1 MIDPAV
7 FDALPDALLV
17 VRDDR
22 VEWASAATY
31 RMLGA
36 PDGSLLGRSF
46 SALLVPG
53 DRERLSVLEQQRA
66 AGWRL
71 PETCRVQF
79 VRDDGALVRAD
90 LRFDQSHDR
99 AAPEG
104 APALVLAARDVT
116 ESERAESLM
125 ARLAELPSL
134 QGVML
139 DEQALL
145 DAAEPIFQA
154 LGWRGAFTEILEEGS
169 ITRRVL
175 AAPPGDPVGDYGR
188 TLVGHL
194 VPLDRTPIL
203 AEVKRHGHAIYL
215 DNVPASLSGPPREA
229 TALSESMERARLG
242 RSVWCPVR
250 AGGKVT
256 HLLALSGRD
265 LTDHDFVAL
274 QLLAAQIGLAIQTSR
289 LRAELVRRER
299 LAAVGEMAAVLAH
312 EVRNPIGII
321 FNALGSLRRMC
332 GAREEP
338 ALLLDIVAEEADRL
352 RRLVGDLLEF
362 ARPPVADRIA
372 LELRPVILQ
381 SVEAARQDPARPEAS
396 VPIHVDVPADLPLVD
411 GDAALLRRA
420 LVNLVV
426 NALQHVPAGGRVT
439 VSAESLARLVRVRVH
454 NDGLPIPADVATRVF
469 EPFFTTRA
477 TGTGLGLAIVR
488 RIIEDLGG
496 RVLLDNAGQGVTFA
510 IELPVHDGEAKAG

>member
-22 VEWASAATY
+22 VAWASAATY
-31 RMLGA
+31 RMLRA
-36 PDGSLLGRSF
+36 PEGTLLGRSL
-46 SALLVPG
+46 ATLMLPG

-66 AGWRL
+66 EGWQV

-79 VRDDGALVRAD
+79 LREDGVRVKAD
-90 LRFDQSHDR
+90 LRFDLST
-99 AAPEG
+99 EG
-104 APALVLAARDVT
+104 GSPSLVLAARDVT
-116 ESERAESLM
+116 ESERAETLIG
-125 ARLAELPSL
+125 RLAELPSQ

-139 DEQALL
+139 DEHALL
-145 DAAEPIFQA
+145 DASEPIFQA

-175 AAPPGDPVGDYGR
+175 AALPGDPVGDYGR
-188 TLVGHL
+188 TLVGHF

-203 AEVKRHGHAIYL
+203 AEVKRKGRAIFL
-215 DNVPASLSGPPREA
+215 DNVPGSLSGPPKEA
-229 TALSESMERARLG
+229 VALSESMERARLG

-250 AGGKVT
+250 VSGKTT

-265 LTDHDFVAL
+265 LTEHDFVAI
-274 QLLAAQIGLAIQTSR
+274 QLFAAQIGLAIQTSR

-321 FNALGSLRRMC
+321 VNALGSLRRLC
-332 GAREEP
+332 NGQEEP
-338 ALLLDIVAEEADRL
+338 ALLLDIVAEEAERL

-362 ARPPVADRIA
+362 ARPPAPDRMAVDLPPVLAQVA
-372 LELRPVILQ
+372 
-381 SVEAARQDPARPEAS
+381 EAARHDPAQATHGTPIDVRLPPEL
-396 VPIHVDVPADLPLVD
+396 PMVDT
-411 GDAALLRRA
+411 DAALLRRA
-420 LVNLVV
+420 LVNLAV
-426 NALQHVPAGGRVT
+426 NALQHVTAGGRVT
-439 VSAESLARLVRVRVH
+439 IEARPAAETVLVRVH
-454 NDGLPIPADVATRVF
+454 NDGPPIPADVAPRVF

-488 RIIEDLGG
+488 RIVEDLGG
-496 RVLLDNAGQGVTFA
+496 QVRLEPGGPGVTFTV
-510 IELPVHDGEAKAG
+510 ELPRNDGEPPSRRAR